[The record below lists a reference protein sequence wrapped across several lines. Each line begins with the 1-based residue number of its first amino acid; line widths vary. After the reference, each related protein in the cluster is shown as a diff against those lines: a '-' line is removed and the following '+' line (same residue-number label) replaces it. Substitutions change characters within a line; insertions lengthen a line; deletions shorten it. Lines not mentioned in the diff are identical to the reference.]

1 MDRLME
7 CHISDG
13 PETPEDVQEFE
24 LEDEDKAYEQH
35 RQEQIDDAAARVA
48 ARRRREENMK

>member
-1 MDRLME
+1 MDRLIE

-48 ARRRREENMK
+48 ARRRREKNMK